1 MIFQTYYVAQ
11 PKGINK
17 TNKSQPNK
25 KQIDAFKM
33 EKFTLVLAG
42 LTYVK
47 TMKACL
53 ISFICTQSTIQDSK
67 VSSKITYGKLY
78 KVYIQ

>member
-1 MIFQTYYVAQ
+1 MIFQTYYIAQ

-33 EKFTLVLAG
+33 ENFLLVLAG

-53 ISFICTQSTIQDSK
+53 ISICTQSTIQDSK

-78 KVYIQ
+78 KVNIP